1 MLTVVDSTG
10 AERSADDMTSADG
23 LWIDL
28 LCGTTDEVA
37 AVERATG
44 RDLPSADDRAAI
56 EQSSRLIR
64 DDDALY
70 LTATVLTGLDD
81 EEPRGTPITFVLDAG
96 HLITVRDEA
105 PRSFALFRER
115 LAGKHRPLDAP
126 LMLVALIDA
135 LSDRL
140 ADELEAIARAVQSV
154 SDRLFRRSAN
164 ADRADSDELQAAIVT
179 IGRLQD
185 RLTKVRESSASLE
198 RLLSFFTGFDH
209 LCSQADVR
217 ARADSVR
224 GDLHGLVENAGY
236 QTNTVQF
243 LLDATLGL
251 ISVQQNNVME
261 IVSVV
266 SVVFVPPTLVASVWG
281 MNFAHMPELQW
292 ANGYPFGLGIIAL
305 SAVLPYLFFRW
316 KRWL

>member
-1 MLTVVDSTG
+1 MLTIVDG
-10 AERSADDMTSADG
+10 QGGERPVAAIADEAG

-28 LCGTTDEVA
+28 LRATPDETA
-37 AVERATG
+37 AVEAGTG
-44 RDLPSADDRAAI
+44 ANLPSADDREAI

-64 DDDALY
+64 DDEALY

-81 EEPRGTPITFVLDAG
+81 EAPRGTPITFILHPR

-105 PRSFALFRER
+105 PRSFDRFRER
-115 LAGKHRPLDAP
+115 LSGRHRPLDAP
-126 LMLVALIDA
+126 LMLAALIDA

-140 ADELEAIARAVQSV
+140 ADELQAVADDVQGV
-154 SDRLFRRSAN
+154 SDDLFR
-164 ADRADSDELQAAIVT
+164 SDDAMTRTDGPELQATIVR

-185 RLTKVRESSASLE
+185 RLTKARESASSLE

-209 LCSQADVR
+209 LCSDPDVR
-217 ARADSVR
+217 ERAESVR
-224 GDLHGLVENAGY
+224 GDLRGLVENAAY
-236 QTNTVQF
+236 QSNTVQF
-243 LLDATLGL
+243 LLDTTLGL
-251 ISVQQNNVME
+251 ISVDQNNVME

-266 SVVFVPPTLVASVWG
+266 SVVFIPPTLFASIWG
-281 MNFAHMPELQW
+281 MNFVAMPELREPW
-292 ANGYPFGLGIIAL
+292 GYAMGLSVIAL

>member
-1 MLTVVDSTG
+1 MLVVVDG
-10 AERSADDMTSADG
+10 QGVERPADSIAAGSA

-28 LCGTTDEVA
+28 LRATPDEVA
-37 AVERATG
+37 TVESATG
-44 RDLPSADDRAAI
+44 TNLPSADDRAAI

-81 EEPRGTPITFVLDAG
+81 EEPRGTPIAFVLNAR

-105 PRSFALFRER
+105 PRSFERFREK
-115 LAGKHRPLDAP
+115 LATKHRPLDAP

-140 ADELEAIARAVQSV
+140 ADELEAIARDVQAV
-154 SDRLFRRSAN
+154 SDRLFRRPEA
-164 ADRADSDELQAAIVT
+164 ATRTDGDELQATIVT

-185 RLTKVRESSASLE
+185 RLTKARESSSSLE

-209 LCSQADVR
+209 LCDEQDVR
-217 ARADSVR
+217 ARAESVR
-224 GDLHGLVENAGY
+224 GDLHGLVENAAY
-236 QTNTVQF
+236 QTNTAQF
-243 LLDATLGL
+243 LLDTTLGL
-251 ISVQQNNVME
+251 ISVDQNNVME

-266 SVVFVPPTLVASVWG
+266 SVVFVPPTLVASIWG
-281 MNFAHMPELQW
+281 MNFAHMPELREPW
-292 ANGYPFGLGIIAL
+292 GYPLGLAVIAL

>member
-1 MLTVVDSTG
+1 MLTIVDGQG
-10 AERSADDMTSADG
+10 AERPPDSIGTGAG

-28 LCGTTDEVA
+28 LRASPDEVA
-37 AVERATG
+37 TVEAATG
-44 RDLPSADDRAAI
+44 TNLPSADDRAAI

-64 DDDALY
+64 DDDVLY

-81 EEPRGTPITFVLDAG
+81 EAPRGTPITFVLDKN

-105 PRSFALFRER
+105 PRSFDLFRER
-115 LAGKHRPLDAP
+115 LATKHRPLDAP

-140 ADELEAIARAVQSV
+140 ADELEAIARAVQAV
-154 SDRLFRRSAN
+154 SDRLFRR
-164 ADRADSDELQAAIVT
+164 ADAATRTDGDALQATIVT
-179 IGRLQD
+179 IGLLQD
-185 RLTKVRESSASLE
+185 RLTKTHESSASLE

-209 LCSQADVR
+209 LCRDTDVR

-224 GDLHGLVENAGY
+224 GDLHGLVDNAGF
-236 QTNTVQF
+236 QTSTVQF
-243 LLDATLGL
+243 LLDTTLGL
-251 ISVQQNNVME
+251 ISVDQNNVME

-266 SVVFVPPTLVASVWG
+266 SVVFIPPTLVASIWG
-281 MNFAHMPELQW
+281 MNFVNMPELHW
-292 ANGYPFGLGIIAL
+292 VHGYPLGLGVIAL

>member
-1 MLTVVDSTG
+1 MLTVRDATG
-10 AERSADDMTSADG
+10 VERSAGEIGAVDG

-28 LCGTTDEVA
+28 VRPTAEEVA
-37 AVERATG
+37 TVERATG

-70 LTATVLTGLDD
+70 LTATVLTGLDGGD
-81 EEPRGTPITFVLDAG
+81 PRGTPIAFVLDAR
-96 HLITVRDEA
+96 HLITVRDET
-105 PRSFALFRER
+105 PGSFDLFQHR
-115 LAGKHRPLDAP
+115 LSARHRPLDAP

-135 LSDRL
+135 VSDRL
-140 ADELEAIARAVQSV
+140 ADELETVAGKVQTV
-154 SDRLFRRSAN
+154 SDRLFRPAEP
-164 ADRADSDELQAAIVT
+164 AVRADAEDLQSAIVT

-185 RLTKVRESSASLE
+185 RLTKVRESSAGLE
-198 RLLSFFTGFDH
+198 RVLSFFTGFDH
-209 LCSQADVR
+209 LCSIGDAR
-217 ARADSVR
+217 ARADTVR
-224 GDLHGLVENAGY
+224 QDLRGLVEEAAY
-236 QTNTVQF
+236 QTGTVQF

-251 ISVQQNNVME
+251 INVEQNTVME

-266 SVVFVPPTLVASVWG
+266 SVVFVPPTLVASIWG
-281 MNFAHMPELQW
+281 MNFARMPELAEPW
-292 ANGYPFGLGIIAL
+292 GYPLGLGVIAL